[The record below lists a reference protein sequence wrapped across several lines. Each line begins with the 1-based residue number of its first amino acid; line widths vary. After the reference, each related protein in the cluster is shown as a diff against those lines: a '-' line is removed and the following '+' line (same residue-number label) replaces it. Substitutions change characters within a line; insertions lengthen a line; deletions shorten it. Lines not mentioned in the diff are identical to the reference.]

1 MSEKKKSVFETL
13 SAINVNDKV
22 EKKNGLTYLS
32 WAWAWGEVKKVY
44 PSASYRIIRDL
55 NTGEI
60 YTYSKT
66 LGYMVM
72 TEVEIEGEALEM
84 WLPVMDGANKPMKS
98 EPYTYQST
106 KWENG
111 RKVSIDK
118 TVDAADMFD
127 INKTLMRCLT
137 KNLAMFGLGHYIFA
151 GEDLPEVEP
160 VVSAP
165 VKAAP
170 SAKEDAQ
177 AKKQLKKGTEDW
189 DKVVKWLGENKSKSI
204 DDIEK
209 ILKQRFTV
217 TPAALKEIKA
227 ILDTNG

>member
-44 PSASYRIIRDL
+44 PSASYRIIRDP
-55 NTGEI
+55 NTSEI

-84 WLPVMDGANKPMKS
+84 WLPVMDGANKPMKA
-98 EPYTYQST
+98 EAYTYQST

-151 GEDLPEVEP
+151 GEDLPEVDP
-160 VVSAP
+160 VVSVPPKATQPPVAP
-165 VKAAP
+165 
-170 SAKEDAQ
+170 D
-177 AKKQLKKGTEDW
+177 KKQLKKGTEDW
-189 DKVVKWLGENKSKSI
+189 DKVIKWLGENKDKSI
-204 DDIEK
+204 DDVEK
-209 ILKQRFTV
+209 LLKQRFTV
-217 TPAALKEIKA
+217 TPAALKDIKT

>member
-44 PSASYRIIRDL
+44 PSASYRIIRDP

-106 KWENG
+106 KWESG
-111 RKVSIDK
+111 RKILIDK

-151 GEDLPEVEP
+151 GEDLPEVDP

-170 SAKEDAQ
+170 SVKEEAQ
-177 AKKQLKKGTEDW
+177 VNKQLKKGTEDW
-189 DKVVKWLGENKSKSI
+189 DKVVKWIGENKSKSI

-217 TPAALKEIKA
+217 TPAALKEIKT

>member
-106 KWENG
+106 KWESG
-111 RKVSIDK
+111 RKILIDK

-170 SAKEDAQ
+170 SVKEEAQ
-177 AKKQLKKGTEDW
+177 VNKQLKKGTEDW
-189 DKVVKWLGENKSKSI
+189 DKVVKWIGENKSKSI

-217 TPAALKEIKA
+217 TPAALKEIKT

>member
-111 RKVSIDK
+111 RKILIDK

-170 SAKEDAQ
+170 SVKEDAQ

-217 TPAALKEIKA
+217 TPAALKEIKT

>member
-106 KWENG
+106 KWESG
-111 RKVSIDK
+111 RKILIDK

-170 SAKEDAQ
+170 SVKEEAQ
-177 AKKQLKKGTEDW
+177 VNKQLKKGTEDW

-217 TPAALKEIKA
+217 TPAALKEIKT

>member
-55 NTGEI
+55 NTSEI

-72 TEVEIEGEALEM
+72 TEVEIEGETLEM

-170 SAKEDAQ
+170 SVKEEAQ
-177 AKKQLKKGTEDW
+177 VNKQLKKGTEDW
-189 DKVVKWLGENKSKSI
+189 NKVVKWLGENKGKSI

-217 TPAALKEIKA
+217 TPAALKEIKT

>member
-55 NTGEI
+55 NTSEI

-72 TEVEIEGEALEM
+72 TEVEIEGETLEM

-170 SAKEDAQ
+170 PVAPE
-177 AKKQLKKGTEDW
+177 KKQLKKGTEDW
-189 DKVVKWLGENKSKSI
+189 DKVIKWLGENKDKSI

-209 ILKQRFTV
+209 LLKQRFTV
-217 TPAALKEIKA
+217 TPAALKEIKT

>member
-44 PSASYRIIRDL
+44 PSASYRIIRDP

-98 EPYTYQST
+98 EYYTYQST
-106 KWENG
+106 KWESG
-111 RKVSIDK
+111 RKILIDK

-165 VKAAP
+165 VKATP
-170 SAKEDAQ
+170 SIKEDAQ

-217 TPAALKEIKA
+217 TPAALKEIKT

>member
-106 KWENG
+106 KWESG
-111 RKVSIDK
+111 RKILIDK

-151 GEDLPEVEP
+151 GEDLPEVDP

-170 SAKEDAQ
+170 SVKEEAQ
-177 AKKQLKKGTEDW
+177 VNKQLKKGTEDW

-217 TPAALKEIKA
+217 TPAALKEIKT

>member
-44 PSASYRIIRDL
+44 PSASYRIIRDP
-55 NTGEI
+55 NTSEI
-60 YTYSKT
+60 YTYSNT

-84 WLPVMDGANKPMKS
+84 WLPVMDGANKPMKA

-160 VVSAP
+160 VVATPPKATPPP
-165 VKAAP
+165 VDT
-170 SAKEDAQ
+170 E
-177 AKKQLKKGTEDW
+177 KKQLKKGTEDW
-189 DKVVKWLGENKSKSI
+189 DKVVKWLGENKDKSI
-204 DDIEK
+204 DDVEK

-217 TPAALKEIKA
+217 APAALKEIKT

>member
-55 NTGEI
+55 NTSEI

-170 SAKEDAQ
+170 SVKEEAQ
-177 AKKQLKKGTEDW
+177 VKKQLKKGTEDW

-204 DDIEK
+204 DDIVK
-209 ILKQRFTV
+209 ILKQHFTV
-217 TPAALKEIKA
+217 TPAALKEIKT